1 LKILCLTHHDLDAP
15 AYGAALRAGN
25 LFRLLAQH
33 GDVRVIR
40 AGSHKFWDDRPQK
53 TFGGFELLRSVQFL
67 PTPKFSIAEKFRH
80 EFDPRFLNTNG
91 FQANAADRAWLQNA
105 IAEHDLVW
113 IYGLTVANGFGL
125 WRWPNAVLDID
136 DIPSSF
142 YRSELAH
149 AKSLG
154 QKLRNCR
161 QIFLWSRHERTLPE
175 RFDALCVCSEPDKK
189 IMGGAEKI
197 FVLPNGF
204 NPPDKETARQPATPP
219 RLGFIGTFGYA
230 PNRDGVRW
238 FVENVWPLV
247 LKKFPAA
254 RLRLVGSKSENE
266 NFSSAANVDAL
277 GFVED
282 TAAEMATWSLSIVPV
297 LVGGGTR
304 IKIAEAFSRK
314 CPVVSTSLG
323 AYGYDVAD
331 GRELLLADTAPDF
344 AAKCLRL
351 LTNSAEGKSLAEKG
365 WRKYKENWTWD
376 LQAAQIARIVERAAK
391 KS

>member
-1 LKILCLTHHDLDAP
+1 
-15 AYGAALRAGN
+15 LRASN
-25 LFRLLAQH
+25 IFRLLARH
-33 GDVRVIR
+33 GDVLVVR
-40 AGSHKFWDDRPQK
+40 AGSHKSWGDQPQK

-105 IAEHDLVW
+105 IVEHNLVW

-125 WRWPNAVLDID
+125 WRWPKAVLDID

-142 YRSELAH
+142 YRSELAQT
-149 AKSLG
+149 KSLG
-154 QKLRNCR
+154 QKLRSRR
-161 QIFLWSRHERTLPE
+161 QIFLWSRHERTLHE
-175 RFDALCVCSEPDKK
+175 RFDALCVCSKPDKK
-189 IMGGAEKI
+189 IMGDHEKI

-204 NPPDKETARQPATPP
+204 NPPDKETVRQPVAPP

-247 LKKFPAA
+247 LKKIPAA
-254 RLRLVGSKSENE
+254 RLRLAGRASQNE
-266 NFSSAANVDAL
+266 KFSSAANIDTL

-282 TAAEMATWSLSIVPV
+282 TAAEMAMWSLSIVPV

-323 AYGYDVAD
+323 AYGYEVTD

-351 LTNSAEGKSLAEKG
+351 LTNPAVGESLAENG
-365 WRKYKENWTWD
+365 WRKYNENWTWD
-376 LQAAQIARIVERAAK
+376 LQAGQITRVVECAAK

>member
-1 LKILCLTHHDLDAP
+1 M
-15 AYGAALRAGN
+15 
-25 LFRLLAQH
+25 
-33 GDVRVIR
+33 
-40 AGSHKFWDDRPQK
+40 S
-53 TFGGFELLRSVQFL
+53 
-67 PTPKFSIAEKFRH
+67 TPKFSIAEKFRH

-91 FQANAADRAWLQNA
+91 FQASAADRAWLQSTMT
-105 IAEHDLVW
+105 EYDLIW

-154 QKLRNCR
+154 QKLRSRR
-161 QIFLWSRHERTLPE
+161 QVFLWSRHERTLPE

-197 FVLPNGF
+197 FVLPNCF
-204 NPPDKETARQPATPP
+204 NLPDKETTRQPATPP

-230 PNRDGVRW
+230 PNRDGIRW
-238 FVENVWPLV
+238 FVKNIWPLV

-254 RLRLVGSKSENE
+254 RLRLAGSKSESE
-266 NFSSAANVDAL
+266 NFSGAINIDAL

-282 TAAEMATWSLSIVPV
+282 TVAEMATWSLSIVPV

-304 IKIAEAFSRK
+304 IKIVEAFSRK

-323 AYGYDVAD
+323 AYGYEVAD

-351 LTNSAEGKSLAEKG
+351 LTNPIEGEFLAENG
-365 WRKYKENWTWD
+365 WRKYNENWTWD
-376 LQAAQIARIVERAAK
+376 LQAGQITRIVARAAK
-391 KS
+391 KHD

>member
-1 LKILCLTHHDLDAP
+1 M
-15 AYGAALRAGN
+15 
-25 LFRLLAQH
+25 
-33 GDVRVIR
+33 RVVR
-40 AGSHKFWDDRPQK
+40 AGSHKFWNDQPQK

-67 PTPKFSIAEKFRH
+67 PTPKLSIAEKFWH

-91 FQANAADRAWLQNA
+91 FQASVADREWLLNA
-105 IAEHDLVW
+105 MAEHDLVW

-125 WRWPNAVLDID
+125 WRWPNSVLDID

-149 AKSLG
+149 AKKLG
-154 QKLRNCR
+154 QKLRSRR
-161 QIFLWSRHERTLPE
+161 QVFLWSRHERTLPE
-175 RFDALCVCSEPDKK
+175 RFDALCVCSDSDEK

-204 NPPDKETARQPATPP
+204 NPPDKETARQTATPP

-238 FVENVWPLV
+238 FVGNVWPLV
-247 LKKFPAA
+247 LKKFPTA
-254 RLRLVGSKSENE
+254 RLRLAGRASQNE
-266 NFSSAANVDAL
+266 NFPGAANIDAL

-282 TAAEMATWSLSIVPV
+282 AAAEMATWSLSIVPV

-323 AYGYDVAD
+323 AYGYEVAD
-331 GRELLLADTAPDF
+331 GRELLLADTSLDF

-351 LTNSAEGKSLAEKG
+351 LTNTSEGESLAENG
-365 WRKYKENWTWD
+365 WRKYNDNWTWD
-376 LQAAQIARIVERAAK
+376 LQAGRIARIVKRAAK

>member
-1 LKILCLTHHDLDAP
+1 M
-15 AYGAALRAGN
+15 
-25 LFRLLAQH
+25 
-33 GDVRVIR
+33 RVVR
-40 AGSHKFWDDRPQK
+40 AGSHKFWDDQPQK

-91 FQANAADRAWLQNA
+91 FQANAADCTWLQNA

-113 IYGLTVANGFGL
+113 IYGLTIANGFGL
-125 WRWPNAVLDID
+125 WRWPNSVLDID

-142 YRSELAH
+142 YRSELVQ

-154 QKLRNCR
+154 QKLRNRR
-161 QIFLWSRHERTLPE
+161 QILLWSRHERTLPE

-204 NPPDKETARQPATPP
+204 NPPDKETALQPTAPR

-230 PNRDGVRW
+230 PNRDGVHW
-238 FVENVWPLV
+238 FIENVWPLV
-247 LKKFPAA
+247 LEKFPAV
-254 RLRLVGSKSENE
+254 RLRLAGREGQNE
-266 NFSSAANVDAL
+266 KFSCVTNIDAL

-282 TAAEMATWSLSIVPV
+282 TAVEMATWSLSIVPV

-304 IKIAEAFSRK
+304 IKIVEAFSRK

-344 AAKCLRL
+344 AVKCLRL
-351 LTNSAEGKSLAEKG
+351 LTNPSEGKFLAENG
-365 WRKYKENWTWD
+365 WRKYNENWTWD
-376 LQAAQIARIVERAAK
+376 LQAKQIARIVERAAK